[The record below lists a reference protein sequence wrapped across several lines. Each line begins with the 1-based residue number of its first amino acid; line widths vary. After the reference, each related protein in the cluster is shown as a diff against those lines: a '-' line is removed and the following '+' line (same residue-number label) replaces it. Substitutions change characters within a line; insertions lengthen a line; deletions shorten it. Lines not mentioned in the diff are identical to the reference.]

1 MPALGNSGRLNKLEI
16 ELGKVNKE
24 FNYPQATLRKLQCFL
39 FQSLAKHFR
48 PQGLTLQGLSLKF
61 FYEREREWCL

>member
-39 FQSLAKHFR
+39 FQSQAKHLR
-48 PQGLTLQGLSLKF
+48 PQGHSLQVLSL
-61 FYEREREWCL
+61 